1 MTGISDDHGW
11 IHLHRKIQFNFL
23 WTEPRTFS
31 KAEAWIDMLMEARH
45 SERPAQILIG
55 SHLIECG
62 RGQCI
67 KSLESWGSRWHWD
80 KSKVRRFFALLQ
92 DANQIR
98 LENVTKTTRITIC
111 NYETYNGTRPDSET
125 IMKRSC
131 YDDETHLTPNKNVIK
146 KEREKEPSCGDA
158 AKETKPRN
166 LLMDALGACDGD
178 IEELSKP
185 AWGRVAKALSE
196 IKSVMPDVTPD
207 EIKARAKNYRIH
219 FEGAALTST
228 ALAKHWAKCKTA
240 PKTAQ
245 EQKQSEFGVTFYE

>member
-45 SERPAQILIG
+45 SEKSAQILIG

-67 KSLESWGSRWHWD
+67 KSLESWGNRWHWN

-92 DANQIR
+92 EANQIR

-111 NYETYNGTRPDSET
+111 NYGTYNGSRNESET
-125 IMKRSC
+125 IVKRSC
-131 YDDETHLTPNKNVIK
+131 NDDETRLTPNKNVRTG
-146 KEREKEPSCGDA
+146 EGEKE
-158 AKETKPRN
+158 KIK
-166 LLMDALGACDGD
+166 DALPEA
-178 IEELSKP
+178 KP
-185 AWGRVAKALSE
+185 ARQIKLATDADWFDGVRLSYKALGVNADAELVKAKAWIEHDPKGKGRKLTQSFF
-196 IKSVMPDVTPD
+196 IKWLNRADRTIQTHPQSAKPNHGSYAVT
-207 EIKARAKNYRIH
+207 
-219 FEGAALTST
+219 
-228 ALAKHWAKCKTA
+228 
-240 PKTAQ
+240 
-245 EQKQSEFGVTFYE
+245 